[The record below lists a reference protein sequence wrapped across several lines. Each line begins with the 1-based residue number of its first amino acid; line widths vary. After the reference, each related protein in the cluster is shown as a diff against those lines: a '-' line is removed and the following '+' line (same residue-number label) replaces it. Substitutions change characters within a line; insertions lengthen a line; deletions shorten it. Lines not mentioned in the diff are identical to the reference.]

1 MFGMRSLS
9 SFLRRSGEADAKAR
23 TPDGTVVYAIGD
35 IHGRVDLLLDL
46 QAKIRK
52 DALAKE
58 ARRNVIVYIGDYV
71 DRGLNSREVID
82 SLIKNPLPGFESF
95 HLKGNH
101 EDALLK
107 FLSEIEIGPGW
118 LAYGGDA
125 TLYSYGVTVPRS
137 PLTPEKLSTVQAEFE
152 RKLPDHHLDFLSDL
166 HAYHEEGDYYFA
178 HAGVRPGRSLEE
190 QTKEDLLWIRD
201 AFLFSADDFGK
212 VVVHGHTI
220 SPEPEFQPNRIG
232 IDTGAFASG
241 VLTCLV
247 LDGDERQI
255 LQTG

>member
-1 MFGMRSLS
+1 M
-9 SFLRRSGEADAKAR
+9 RRSDQPDAKAKI
-23 TPDGTVVYAIGD
+23 PNGTVAYAIGD
-35 IHGRVDLLLDL
+35 IHGRVDLLEEL
-46 QAKIRK
+46 QAKIQE
-52 DALAKE
+52 DARTQAGK
-58 ARRNVIVYIGDYV
+58 RHVVVYLGDYV
-71 DRGLNSREVID
+71 DRGLTSREVID
-82 SLIKNPLPGFESF
+82 RLIEDPLPGFESV

-101 EDALLK
+101 EDAMLK
-107 FLSEIEIGPGW
+107 FLHDTDIAPGW

-137 PLTPEKLSTVQAEFE
+137 PLTPDKLSTMQAEFA
-152 RKLPDHHLDFLSDL
+152 RKLPGRHLEFLSALDL
-166 HAYHEEGDYYFA
+166 RHEEGDYFFV

-190 QTKEDLLWIRD
+190 QSEEDLLWIRD

-212 VVVHGHTI
+212 IIVHGHTI
-220 SPEPEFQPNRIG
+220 SPKPEFQPNRIG

-247 LDGDERQI
+247 LDGTEQRI